1 MNEALANYLL
11 WVVTDPQRLA
21 YFNNPTTRNAMIDES
36 NLPEE
41 DRAALRGN
49 DVAALMARFAAGVGN
64 TMWVLVPAPPGGFA
78 LGLGV
83 MTPKPPT
90 PPPPPPLTSS
100 GRNIG
105 PSVKTAKARK
115 SAKSKAAKSRR
126 KSKGKGRR

>member
-49 DVAALMARFAAGVGN
+49 DVAAIMARFAAGVGN

-83 MTPKPPT
+83 MTPKPPP
-90 PPPPPPLTSS
+90 PPPPPPLTS
-100 GRNIG
+100 GRAVG

-115 SAKSKAAKSRR
+115 SAKSKATKSRR
-126 KSKGKGRR
+126 KSRGKGRG